1 MKKIILLTATIIITA
16 CSSTKTESDKWVG
29 LTKRNIM
36 KSLGAPVRTLTNDAN
51 GEILIFA
58 DQVYTNSENQNG
70 STRVGS
76 NYWKYTFVY
85 INNEGKVSSWRNEKQ
100 EYPPQQIDAKKLIG
114 INDNAVSVK

>member
-1 MKKIILLTATIIITA
+1 MKKIILLTAAIIISA
-16 CSSTKTESDKWVG
+16 CSSSKTDGDKWIG
-29 LTKRNIM
+29 QSKRSIM

-58 DQVYTNSENQNG
+58 DQVYSNQNG
-70 STRVGS
+70 STIVGS

>member
-1 MKKIILLTATIIITA
+1 MKKIILLAAAIIISA
-16 CSSTKTESDKWVG
+16 CSSTKTDGDKWIG
-29 LTKRNIM
+29 QTKRSIM
-36 KSLGAPVRTLTNDAN
+36 KSLGAPVRTLNNDTN
-51 GEILIFA
+51 GEILIYA

-70 STRVGS
+70 STMVGS

-114 INDNAVSVK
+114 VDDNMVSVK